1 MWHHFWFF
9 LVVVYLCEDD
19 LVAWCDF
26 ALQVTHIVEV
36 LCPYEVVHIVQLL
49 LQEGQ
54 DLRHKL
60 HLGIIILSLDHLSED
75 INKN

>member
-9 LVVVYLCEDD
+9 LVVVDLCEDD

-26 ALQVTHIVEV
+26 ALQVAHIVEV
-36 LCPYEVVHIVQLL
+36 LRPYEVIHIVQLL

-60 HLGIIILSLDHLSED
+60 NLGVTILSLDNLSKNV
-75 INKN
+75 NKN